1 MTTVEMPCITIEI
14 IPRWETSFVV
24 IENWAGDSFVSDYRE
39 RKFICKLPKGL
50 WIEAEV
56 ALSHLRN

>member
-24 IENWAGDSFVSDYRE
+24 IENWAGTPFVHDYRE
-39 RKFICKLPKGL
+39 GKFICHLPKG
-50 WIEAEV
+50 
-56 ALSHLRN
+56 ALLNADGVQR